1 MLFNLPPELPP
12 PPAKAIARQMLERA
26 NDDLAR
32 MIADH
37 KDSFN
42 ALWSN
47 PHATPAE
54 ILEHMGL
61 FAGPL
66 CNWHG
71 LALSSFWQSSQTQ

>member
-1 MLFNLPPELPP
+1 MLFNLPPEQPP

-32 MIADH
+32 MIDDH

-47 PHATPAE
+47 PHATPSE
-54 ILEHMGL
+54 ILEHMGP
-61 FAGPL
+61 FAGL
-66 CNWHG
+66 HYNWLG
-71 LALSSFWQSSQTQ
+71 LALSSSWQSSQTQ